1 MARPHFIE
9 AWVSESPA
17 SAAVDGE
24 ERAELLLAKLLD
36 GTAAP
41 DALLHSLL
49 DTCGASCK
57 TLPPDARLRSWCSRL
72 QRQMTKP
79 R

>member
-1 MARPHFIE
+1 MARPHYVE
-9 AWVSESPA
+9 AWASELPDT
-17 SAAVDGE
+17 AAEDGRT
-24 ERAELLLAKLLD
+24 RAELLLAKLLD